1 MADKFTP
8 YALTAL
14 PAAQN
19 RDVNGIYFIRTA
31 NGMEVYAIAN
41 TPTRDVVPLKVG
53 GYVDLT
59 SVQHINGK
67 KIFNRVDFTAVNF
80 SLVPN
85 SNQGTIYLQE
95 LSGGEVGMN
104 MTYNDSTEG
113 LKSVVL
119 LLDELSSAV
128 VDYKVRN
135 NTESQEVIKQ
145 SGKIVGR
152 ADNYLGF
159 KKEFEFA
166 QALTLSIGYN
176 AIPFVDDYIPAWD
189 DGQALIQSLQWDI
202 VWDRGAGGAL
212 FQTQSLKYTHF
223 SKMDTPIE
231 IRRNPAGVWQFLGN
245 LNAEI
250 IIPQHAKLVIW

>member
-14 PAAQN
+14 PPVN
-19 RDVNGIYFIRTA
+19 KRDDKGIYFIRVPD
-31 NGMEVYAIAN
+31 GFEVYAIAN
-41 TPTRDVVPLKVG
+41 TPSKDAVPLKIA
-53 GYVDLT
+53 GYVDLI
-59 SVQHINGK
+59 SEQQIDGR
-67 KIFNRVDFTAVNF
+67 KIFNGVDFTTANF
-80 SLVPN
+80 FQVPN
-85 SNQGTIYLQE
+85 SDQGTIYFQE
-95 LSGGEVGMN
+95 LPGGEVGMN

-119 LLDELSSAV
+119 LLDELTSAV
-128 VDYKVRN
+128 VDYKIRN
-135 NTESQEVIKQ
+135 NTESQEVSKQ

-176 AIPFVDDYIPAWD
+176 AIPFVNDYIPAWD

-212 FQTQSLKYTHF
+212 FETRSLKYTYF
-223 SKMDTPIE
+223 SAMDTPIE
-231 IRRNPAGVWQFLGN
+231 IRRNPAGVWQFIGN